1 MMESY
6 KREAAKEDLRMPI
19 EHTNDETAPAAFL
32 ASPPERLYQSFSGR
46 RGKAHHTGV
55 PTCLLRSTQTSCRSA
70 MMTLD
75 QNAAMP
81 AGDSA
86 NFETENLHIQMC
98 L

>member
-1 MMESY
+1 MESY

-32 ASPPERLYQSFSGR
+32 ASPPESR

>member
-1 MMESY
+1 MYAYMESLFG
-6 KREAAKEDLRMPI
+6 DLSCR
-19 EHTNDETAPAAFL
+19 
-32 ASPPERLYQSFSGR
+32 SS
-46 RGKAHHTGV
+46 GKAHHTGV